1 MAISNAVDLSA
12 RARVVGIETVY
23 KNLRDSNIAILPQRI
38 AVIGQG
44 STDAVY
50 ATEKRQVTSANQ
62 AGNLF
67 GYGSPVHLA
76 VKQLL
81 PVNGDGVG
89 TIPVTVYPLT
99 DHTSGVAATG
109 SITPTGTVTESAQAR
124 VLVNNIRSEL
134 FVISIGDTIATLTP
148 KIAAAINATLD
159 MPVTAVSTATAV
171 NLTSKWKGL
180 SANDI
185 NVVISGGESSGV
197 TFAITQLSG
206 GLADP
211 EVTSA
216 LNQIGNVWETM
227 VLNCLSI
234 ANTDALNAY
243 RDAGEGR
250 WGALVRKPFVVF
262 TGNTIAD
269 PTAAT
274 ATAEA
279 RKTDRINSQ
288 LPSPGATDLPFVVAA
303 RQLARIAVVANEN
316 PPCDY
321 GSQQAAGLVPGP
333 DAVQWTYTDRDY
345 AIKRGS
351 STVEVRD
358 GVVTLSDVVTFYH
371 PTGEEPP
378 AYSYVCDIVKL
389 QNIIFNLDIRF
400 ANKEWDG
407 APLIPD
413 DQPTTNPRAKKPK
426 MAVAEASTLAD
437 SLGLEAII
445 SDTEYTKKGTI
456 AQISSTNPKRL
467 DMVFPVKVSGN
478 TNILGVDLQ
487 FGFFFGTNQVVG

>member
-1 MAISNAVDLSA
+1 MAISNAVELSA
-12 RARVVGIETVY
+12 RARVVGIETIY
-23 KNLRDSNIAILPQRI
+23 KNLRNSNIAILPQRI
-38 AVIGQG
+38 AIIGQG
-44 STDAVY
+44 STTAVY
-50 ATEKRQVTSANQ
+50 STEKRQVTSANQ

-76 VKQLL
+76 CKQLL
-81 PVNGDGVG
+81 PANGDGVG
-89 TIPVTVYPLT
+89 SIPVTIYPLAQ
-99 DHTSGVAATG
+99 HTSGVAATG
-109 SITPTGTVTESAQAR
+109 VITPTGTVTESAQAR
-124 VLVNNIRSEL
+124 VLINNIRSEL
-134 FVISIGDTIATLTP
+134 FVISIGDTIATLAT
-148 KIAAAINATLD
+148 KIAEAINSTLD
-159 MPVTAVSTATAV
+159 APVIAVATATAV
-171 NLTSKWKGL
+171 NLTSKWEGT

-185 NVVISGGESSGV
+185 DVVISGGESSGI

-211 EVTSA
+211 DVSAA

-227 VLNCLSI
+227 VLNCLPI
-234 ANTDALNAY
+234 ANTDALNEY
-243 RDAGEGR
+243 QQFGEGR
-250 WGALVRKPFVVF
+250 WGALTRKPLIVF

-274 ATAEA
+274 AISDA
-279 RKTDRINSQ
+279 RKSDRVNSQ
-288 LPSPGATDLPFVVAA
+288 LVSPGASDLPFVVAA
-303 RQLARIAVVANEN
+303 RQLARIAVTANEN

-321 GSQQAAGLVPGP
+321 GSSQATGLVPGP
-333 DAVQWTYTDRDY
+333 DSVQWLYNDRDF

-358 GVVTLSDVVTFYH
+358 GIVTLSDVVTFYH

-400 ANKEWDG
+400 ANAEWDG

-426 MAVAEASTLAD
+426 MAVATASAMAD
-437 SLGLEAII
+437 QLGLEAII
-445 SDTEYTKKGTI
+445 SDPKYTRENTRAEI
-456 AQISSTNPKRL
+456 NSNNPKRL
-467 DMVFPVKVSGN
+467 DMVFPVKLSGN
-478 TNILGVDLQ
+478 TNILSVDLQ
-487 FGFFFGTNQVVG
+487 FGFYFGTSQIVG